1 MNAKRRP
8 SVIVMKRLDTQGMRV
23 LSQSAGEGTRRAGV
37 RLSPKG
43 GLLVHRRGEP
53 ITSAPP
59 PNETPNAIVDR
70 SPAIAPPMRAPM
82 TFIPSDVR
90 AFAKAALE
98 EQIRESRADD
108 RATSRG
114 ATSQAPTA
122 ASLLPALRLVPAPR
136 RSLFTWGIVLVTLGI
151 LSGVTIARVVGS
163 ARVAAAGQ
171 GGSDTLDPPAVVQI
185 AAGRGASPASASAP
199 IVSNATEAPV
209 VAPNASSAPTSLPIA
224 VAAPAPT
231 HRHHHAPKPTQVI
244 TDEAKSADP
253 KGEANVESED
263 AAATSALVREQLG
276 NSL

>member
-1 MNAKRRP
+1 MIAKKRP

-59 PNETPNAIVDR
+59 PNETPNAMVEPSAVD
-70 SPAIAPPMRAPM
+70 AMVPPMLAPV

-98 EQIRESRADD
+98 EQIRESQAEGRA
-108 RATSRG
+108 A
-114 ATSQAPTA
+114 SQAPTA
-122 ASLLPALRLVPAPR
+122 VPLLPALRLAPAPR
-136 RSLFTWGIVLVTLGI
+136 RSLFAWSIVLVTLGI
-151 LSGVTIARVVGS
+151 LTGVTIARVVGS
-163 ARVAAAGQ
+163 ARVAQEA
-171 GGSDTLDPPAVVQI
+171 SDALDPPAVVQI
-185 AAGRGASPASASAP
+185 AAGQGVSPGTASAP
-199 IVSNATEAPV
+199 IVSNAVEAPV
-209 VAPNASSAPTSLPIA
+209 VAANASSAPLPPPIA

-231 HRHHHAPKPTQVI
+231 HRHHHAPKPAQPI
-244 TDEAKSADP
+244 ADEAKSADP
-253 KGEANVESED
+253 KEEANIESED